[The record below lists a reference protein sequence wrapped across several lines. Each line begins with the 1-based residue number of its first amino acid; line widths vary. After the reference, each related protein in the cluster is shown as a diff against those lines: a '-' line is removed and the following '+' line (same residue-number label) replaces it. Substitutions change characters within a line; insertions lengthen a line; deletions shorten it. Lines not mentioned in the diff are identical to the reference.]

1 MKVKTSITLSKE
13 LLKAIDR
20 YSKPDKSRSE
30 FIEGAVSRV
39 IKQMIR
45 AKQNAHDVE
54 IINRNAQSLNR
65 EAEDVLEYQVPL

>member
-13 LLKAIDR
+13 LVKAIDR
-20 YSKPDKSRSE
+20 HSKPDKSRSE
-30 FIEGAVSRV
+30 FIEEAVSRV

-54 IINRNAQSLNR
+54 IINRHAESLNR